1 MDIRSQKH
9 ILVVDDDEH
18 ISYLLK
24 FLLSRENYIVTVAND
39 GRQALHE
46 VDTLDPPDLVILDLL
61 MPYVDGLQVIKHIRS
76 KAEWNNVQIIVL
88 SNNSQEKDIVQAF
101 DCGANDFIA
110 KPFKPEELTA
120 RLRRFIRTVA

>member
-1 MDIRSQKH
+1 MDIGSQKH

-24 FLLSRENYIVTVAND
+24 FLLNRENYIVTVAND
-39 GRQALHE
+39 GKQALLQVE
-46 VDTLDPPDLVILDLL
+46 KLDPPDLVILDLM
-61 MPYVDGLQVIKHIRS
+61 MPYVDGIQVIKHIRS
-76 KAEWNNVQIIVL
+76 KPEWNSVQIIVL
-88 SNNSQEKDIVQAF
+88 SSNSQENDIVRAL

-110 KPFKPEELTA
+110 KPFKPEELVA

>member
-1 MDIRSQKH
+1 MEFGSQKH

-24 FLLSRENYIVTVAND
+24 FLLNRENYIVTVAND
-39 GRQALHE
+39 GKQALHQVE
-46 VDTLDPPDLVILDLL
+46 KLDPPDLVILDLL
-61 MPYVDGLQVIKHIRS
+61 MPYVDGIQVIKHIRS
-76 KAEWNNVQIIVL
+76 KQEWNNVQIIVL
-88 SNNSQEKDIVQAF
+88 SSNSQENDIVRAL

-110 KPFKPEELTA
+110 KPFKPEELVA

>member
-1 MDIRSQKH
+1 MDSGSQKH

-24 FLLSRENYIVTVAND
+24 FLLNRENYIVTVAND
-39 GRQALHE
+39 GKQALHQVE
-46 VDTLDPPDLVILDLL
+46 KLDPPDLVILDLI
-61 MPYVDGLQVIKHIRS
+61 MPYVDGIQIIKHIRS
-76 KAEWNNVQIIVL
+76 KPEWNSVQIIVL
-88 SNNSQEKDIVQAF
+88 SSNSQENDIVRAL

-110 KPFKPEELTA
+110 KPFKPEELVA

>member
-1 MDIRSQKH
+1 MDIGSQKH

-24 FLLSRENYIVTVAND
+24 FLLNRENYIVTVAND
-39 GRQALHE
+39 GKQALLQVE
-46 VDTLDPPDLVILDLL
+46 KLDPPDLVILDLM
-61 MPYVDGLQVIKHIRS
+61 MPYVDGIQVIKHIRS
-76 KAEWNNVQIIVL
+76 KPEWNNVQIIVL
-88 SNNSQEKDIVQAF
+88 SSNSQENDIVQAL

-110 KPFKPEELTA
+110 KPFKPEELVA